1 MMFQHNCGNRLLRR
15 LNASDFAAVTS
26 NAEVIV
32 AEEGTLE
39 DIGDAEGKYVF
50 FPELGIVSQA
60 IRQGPHQIDVALV
73 GREGFLGLSAVLN
86 SGREFTI
93 ARITRSGTLIRIPSA
108 TMRQALVASDEL
120 KQLLLRY
127 SQVYSAQIG
136 SSLLASALADVT
148 VRVARWLLMFAD
160 RSDSVELS
168 LTHETIA
175 RALNVRRPSV
185 TVATHSLEGER
196 AILAARGKIVI
207 RDRARL
213 QALAG
218 HAYGFAEREY
228 RVLLGPEPT

>member
-15 LNASDFAAVTS
+15 LSVDDFAAVTS
-26 NAEVIV
+26 TAEIIV
-32 AEEGTLE
+32 SEERLLYNG
-39 DIGDAEGKYVF
+39 GAAYGKYVF
-50 FPELGIVSQA
+50 FPESGVVSQA
-60 IRQGPHQIDVALV
+60 VHQGPHQIEVALI
-73 GREGFLGLSAVLN
+73 GREGFLGLSTLLQ
-86 SGREFTI
+86 SEREFTT
-93 ARITRSGTLIRIPSA
+93 ARITKPGRIIRVPSA
-108 TMRQALVASDEL
+108 AMRQALDASEEL
-120 KQLLLRY
+120 NRLLLRY
-127 SQVYSAQIG
+127 SQVYSAQIA
-136 SSLLASALADVT
+136 SSLLASALGDVT

-160 RSDSVELS
+160 RSDAVELS

-196 AILAARGKIVI
+196 AIQAVRGKIVI

-228 RVLLGPEPT
+228 RDLLGPEPT